1 MKQET
6 ISLSPKNRLNVVEN
20 ERIKESPFSVC
31 GNKEQG
37 FVLTIG
43 KNLISNR
50 IFQTKEAAVEY
61 CKPENITWDDL
72 LVATSVVVMHIL
84 KNQKHEEK

>member
-1 MKQET
+1 MKEKT
-6 ISLSPKNRLNVVEN
+6 ISLSPKDNLNVVEN
-20 ERIKESPFSVC
+20 ERIKESPISIC

-43 KNLISNR
+43 GNIISNR
-50 IFQTKEAAVEY
+50 IFQTKAEAMNY
-61 CKPENITWDDL
+61 CKPENMTWDDL
-72 LVATSVVVMHIL
+72 LVAISVVMTHII

>member
-1 MKQET
+1 MKEEK
-6 ISLSPKNRLNVVEN
+6 ISLSPKDQLNVVES
-20 ERIKESPFSVC
+20 ERIKGSPFSIC
-31 GNKEQG
+31 GNNEQG

-50 IFQTKEAAVEY
+50 IFQTKDAAMKY
-61 CKPENITWDDL
+61 CKPENMTWDDL
-72 LVATSVVVMHIL
+72 LVATSVVVMHII